1 MMARRKTIA
10 KSNRFMLDSV
20 WRAMWRVWTT
30 AKKKGKCREK
40 AGEES
45 GGRGASECC
54 WHGAGAER
62 SRNAQG
68 KQLLEEETM
77 TEWEGSRLRKSVVNC
92 RLALRS
98 TSSHRHHFPSSLSLR
113 HHHRP
118 TRHRPRCRR
127 QRQRTALIPPAQS
140 APFAWT
146 AAAIS
151 TDIEPFWLLRAQR
164 PAPCPRSLISL
175 SLGSPRPPSL
185 LLASRRMQL
194 SS

>member
-1 MMARRKTIA
+1 MSRKSWRRKRGTWSKRRLLGWSRA
-10 KSNRFMLDSV
+10 GRSGNSNY
-20 WRAMWRVWTT
+20 
-30 AKKKGKCREK
+30 
-40 AGEES
+40 
-45 GGRGASECC
+45 
-54 WHGAGAER
+54 
-62 SRNAQG
+62 
-68 KQLLEEETM
+68 LEEERM
-77 TEWEGSRLRKSVVNC
+77 TKWEGSQLRKSVVNC

-98 TSSHRHHFPSSLSLR
+98 TSSHRHHFPRSLPPR

-146 AAAIS
+146 AAAIG
-151 TDIEPFWLLRAQR
+151 TDIEPFGFLPAQR

>member
-1 MMARRKTIA
+1 MARRKTIA
-10 KSNRFMLDSV
+10 KPNRFMLDSV
-20 WRAMWRVWTT
+20 ACHV
-30 AKKKGKCREK
+30 AGVDDGEKKGQMSRKSWRGKRGTWSKRGLLAWSRGRAESQPL
-40 AGEES
+40 GE
-45 GGRGASECC
+45 
-54 WHGAGAER
+54 
-62 SRNAQG
+62 
-68 KQLLEEETM
+68 QLLEEETM

-92 RLALRS
+92 PLALRS